1 MKVLIKQRKAEK
13 IISIKIIWSCYKT
26 KKTLWKLHKKL
37 IYKYI
42 TNKIKAKNTPLKYI
56 LNLIRIISNYVRL
69 LTKIVDVF
77 DIILEHIRIVVFKHV
92 V

>member
-1 MKVLIKQRKAEK
+1 M
-13 IISIKIIWSCYKT
+13 
-26 KKTLWKLHKKL
+26 KLHKKL